1 MLNSDRDM
9 HAMESLLGR
18 PKKPRKL
25 KQHELFEMAARKV
38 PTPRRKKTKPKR
50 KKQHGC
56 KCRRRR

>member
-38 PTPRRKKTKPKR
+38 PTQRKKTKPKR